1 MNDFQKYIHI
11 SKYARWMDEKG
22 RRENWDETVGR
33 YIEFFRNRPRVKNA
47 DHSHMEADL
56 GKLYNAIYNLEV
68 LPSMR
73 CFMTAGRALERD
85 EIACYNC
92 AAIAI
97 NNVRSFD
104 EMFYLL
110 MNGCGVGFSVERQ
123 YINQLPSLPEELY
136 DSESV
141 IKVRDSKIGWASSL
155 KELIASLYAGSVPT
169 WDVSS
174 VRPAGTRL
182 RTFGGRACLT
192 GDTIVYKDR
201 KKSKGYNEV
210 TIKQLYEMKNRLGKW
225 KHNPTHFNKILLR
238 SLDEDSGIF
247 YRNKLLDV
255 IDNGDA
261 KVYEILTEQGY
272 RIKATEN
279 HRFMNELGEYQYLSE
294 FCVGDSIAVNGSK
307 TWKTGTCTDCGTLI
321 SRRAKRC
328 KPCHDKSRQKN
339 DCSFTTARARKDC
352 QEKRKDSCEYC
363 GISDI
368 ELHVHHDDEN
378 PRNNTEKNCITL
390 CESCH
395 RKEHAKRN
403 TYGNPYSHK
412 YLSYDRII
420 SIEYVGIE
428 RVYDLC
434 MKAPNHNFIANGFVS
449 HNSGPEPLISLFNFI
464 IRTFKRAVTER
475 KEKLNSLE
483 VHDICCKI
491 ADTVIAGSVRR
502 AACISFSNLTD
513 DRLRRAKVGDWYSV
527 APYRALANNSVAYT
541 EKPDLDAFSKEWRT
555 LYKSKS
561 GERGIVNK
569 EALRAKAEGCG
580 REWEGDYLLNP

>member
-47 DHSHMEADL
+47 DHPHMEADL

-85 EIACYNC
+85 EVAGYNC

-182 RTFGGRACLT
+182 RTFGGRA
-192 GDTIVYKDR
+192 
-201 KKSKGYNEV
+201 
-210 TIKQLYEMKNRLGKW
+210 
-225 KHNPTHFNKILLR
+225 
-238 SLDEDSGIF
+238 
-247 YRNKLLDV
+247 
-255 IDNGDA
+255 
-261 KVYEILTEQGY
+261 
-272 RIKATEN
+272 
-279 HRFMNELGEYQYLSE
+279 
-294 FCVGDSIAVNGSK
+294 
-307 TWKTGTCTDCGTLI
+307 
-321 SRRAKRC
+321 
-328 KPCHDKSRQKN
+328 
-339 DCSFTTARARKDC
+339 
-352 QEKRKDSCEYC
+352 
-363 GISDI
+363 
-368 ELHVHHDDEN
+368 
-378 PRNNTEKNCITL
+378 
-390 CESCH
+390 
-395 RKEHAKRN
+395 
-403 TYGNPYSHK
+403 
-412 YLSYDRII
+412 
-420 SIEYVGIE
+420 
-428 RVYDLC
+428 
-434 MKAPNHNFIANGFVS
+434 
-449 HNSGPEPLISLFNFI
+449 SGPEPLISLFHFVV
-464 IRTFKRAVTER
+464 RTFRRGVSER